1 MTVLRRIGSMTLI
14 PGIPGKPGSPG
25 YYRKKV
31 VPDPPS
37 QTALTFQTGFSGYGV
52 SIPVGTIFGRQNT
65 VVMQSGGQGAAGG
78 NAYPP
83 RPGIQEVQSYN
94 GTKGEY
100 AVITS
105 PDGSIKVGKL

>member
-1 MTVLRRIGSMTLI
+1 MTILRRIGSMTLI
-14 PGIPGKPGSPG
+14 PGIPGKPATPG
-25 YYRKKV
+25 YTKLRE
-31 VPDPPS
+31 VPDPPA
-37 QTALTFQTGFSGYGV
+37 QTTLGFGAFGGYSV
-52 SIPVGTIFGRQNT
+52 SIPVSTVFGRQMT
-65 VVMQSGGQGAAGG
+65 TVMQSGGQGAAGG